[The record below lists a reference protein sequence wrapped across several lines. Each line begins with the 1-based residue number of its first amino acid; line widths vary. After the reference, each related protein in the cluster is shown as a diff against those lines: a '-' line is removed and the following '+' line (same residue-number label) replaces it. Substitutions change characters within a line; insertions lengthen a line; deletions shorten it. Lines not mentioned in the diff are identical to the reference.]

1 MQLQCVEAKLP
12 DIKLKTQSKQLLSSL
27 PFDIVLP
34 AEASGE
40 PGKVF
45 RAV

>member
-12 DIKLKTQSKQLLSSL
+12 DLKLKTQSKKVLSSL

-40 PGKVF
+40 PGKDL